1 MNKSESILGTLKYLD
16 DLSKRSAE
24 KTDVSAIKESAI
36 SSVNKV
42 SKPSSVKEKIIVAKK
57 DSAIS
62 AAEPHLK
69 QFAGM
74 LSEEIAN
81 LKKLKQEELER
92 IRQQEIERIRLEEA
106 EKLRIKIE
114 AEKERARLEEEQK
127 ERLLEAQRQ
136 KLEQERERIRLEEE
150 KYRLQQEDLKEVVIE
165 EQKIEKPP
173 VEQIKEY
180 VEKTYRKPAAE
191 HKHPLLSEK
200 KKTLKEQTD
209 FVTFDDLKKHYI
221 DFLAKINTQLASL
234 GGGGEVLLKRLDDI
248 DMSTIQDGD
257 FISYDAAT
265 GKFVGG
271 SILPGPEGTIEG
283 GTF

>member
-106 EKLRIKIE
+106 EK
-114 AEKERARLEEEQK
+114 ARLEEEQK

-150 KYRLQQEDLKEVVIE
+150 EKYRLQQEALKEVVIE

-200 KKTLKEQTD
+200 KNTLKEQTD

-283 GTF
+283 GNF